1 MKIEIEKPVIPQFVA
16 DWLESLYDEG
26 GSKYDAIGIMFVYSS
41 KYDKSVHDWYV
52 DNKDKFIDAV
62 IHDYEVEQEPLYYA
76 KNKLTGQYLGDMASD
91 EEWAYA
97 PRWIVDKRDLHVEK
111 LTKDEFRRIYGLDD
125 TTVVF
130 EEV

>member
-1 MKIEIEKPVIPQFVA
+1 MKIEIDKPIIPKFVA
-16 DWLESLYDEG
+16 EWLEDFYEEG
-26 GSKYDAIGIMFVYSS
+26 GSKYSAISTILDFNS
-41 KYDKSVHDWYV
+41 KRDRLVRVWFI

-76 KNKLTGQYLGDMASD
+76 KNKLTGQYLGDVASD

-97 PRWIVDKRDLHVEK
+97 PRWLVDKRDLHVEK
-111 LTKDEFRRIYGLDD
+111 LTKDEFRKIYGLDD
-125 TTVVF
+125 TNADF